1 MEGEGIEN
9 TEKTNTKEKYL
20 RRIGFRFGIAF
31 LGDCNA

>member
-20 RRIGFRFGIAF
+20 RRIGFRFGEKVTIY
-31 LGDCNA
+31 L